1 MLRLAGALAL
11 AVPIAAACSS
21 PPPDLRRT
29 PPKVTLKPCG
39 TETIVHGSGY
49 DAAARE
55 CIWQA
60 YVAREPAEFTTTHTT
75 IEGDPIVYKVQI
87 TPKGFVVTVDSKDR
101 YGAQGVSTH
110 TCEAFERIR
119 QEANPDRFGFALSR
133 CTGGG
138 KDRIAVP

>member
-1 MLRLAGALAL
+1 MLRLAGALTL
-11 AVPIAAACSS
+11 AVLVAAACSS
-21 PPPDLRRT
+21 PAPDLRRA

-39 TETIVHGSGY
+39 VETIVHGSGY
-49 DAAARE
+49 DGAARE

-75 IEGDPIVYKVQI
+75 IEGDPIVYRIQI
-87 TPKGFVVTVDSKDR
+87 TLKGFIVTVDSKDR
-101 YGAQGVSTH
+101 YGTQGVFTH
-110 TCEAFERIR
+110 TCGAFERIR
-119 QEANPDRFGFALSR
+119 QEEHPDRFGFALSK